1 MAVPLRSGHRIEVRD
16 KLRLA
21 LTAEGVFEGVKRR
34 YRIVSD
40 RNSPS
45 FSPNSPFS
53 HWGVALIASVDN
65 SDGKFVHSWKLR
77 P

>member
-16 KLRLA
+16 ELRLA

-34 YRIVSD
+34 RRIVSD
-40 RNSPS
+40 RNGPP
-45 FSPNSPFS
+45 FSLNSPFS
-53 HWGVALIASVDN
+53 HWRVALIAGVGN
-65 SDGKFVHSWKLR
+65 SNGKFVHSWKLR